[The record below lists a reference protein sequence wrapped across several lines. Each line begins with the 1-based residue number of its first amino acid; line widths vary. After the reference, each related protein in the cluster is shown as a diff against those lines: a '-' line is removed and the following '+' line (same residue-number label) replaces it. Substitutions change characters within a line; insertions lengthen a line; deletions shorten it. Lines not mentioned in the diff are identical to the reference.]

1 MDYKMG
7 CYKLF
12 LMKKNILIILI
23 LSVFFSSKSL
33 AESYYFKTCK
43 INQKVMGNYIIDVD
57 KKIIEVILVGADGT
71 VQKVKDKIKSIEKH
85 KIVSEK
91 IKSGEGKNVYFEY
104 YLNSKTKKVIKL
116 QYKKESGLDM
126 DLYKILSKRESE
138 CKEVKSG
145 WDKDKIEK
153 ASIDKE
159 QERILKA
166 QEKIRKEQSSLI
178 KCEGGDYRQWT
189 KCVGLY
195 KANTGHEYEGL
206 FKNGKIIKGTA
217 LFPDGATYVGE
228 FKNYKPNG
236 YGTFSW
242 TNGDKYYG
250 EWKDGK
256 SHGIGTKIWTDG
268 REYSGSFKN
277 DKLHGQGTFYYP
289 GGKKYVGGFLNGKR
303 NGEGTFSYPDGT
315 AFIGTFVAGKQEG
328 LGECV
333 ALDGSSK
340 PCKSKS
346 DTEVEDFSGKD
357 TRKISLIS
365 KKWVRV
371 SQYET
376 NSKKGKKVMDSLKA
390 RFDDKAAELCLPKTE
405 YKVIKKVLEVL
416 DIDETPAYG
425 LETKL
430 QIGISGMVECI

>member
-1 MDYKMG
+1 
-7 CYKLF
+7 
-12 LMKKNILIILI
+12 MKKNLLIILI
-23 LSVFFSSKSL
+23 FSVFFSSKSL

-43 INQKVMGNYIIDVD
+43 INQNVTGNYIINLD
-57 KKIIEVILVGADGT
+57 KKIIEVILVGVDGK

-91 IKSGEGKNVYFEY
+91 IKSSEGDNIYFEY
-104 YLNSKTKKVIKL
+104 YLNARTKKVIKL

-126 DLYKILSKRESE
+126 DLFKIQSKRESE
-138 CKEVKSG
+138 CDEVKSG

-153 ASIDKE
+153 ATMDKE

-166 QEKIRKEQSSLI
+166 QEKIKKEQSSLI
-178 KCEGGDYRQWT
+178 KCEGSDYRQWT
-189 KCVGLY
+189 KCTGLH
-195 KANTGHEYEGL
+195 KTDTGHEYDGL
-206 FKNGKIIKGTA
+206 FENGKIIKGTA

-228 FKNYKPNG
+228 FKNFKPHG
-236 YGTFSW
+236 YGSFSW
-242 TNGDKYYG
+242 SNGDKYFG

-256 SHGIGTKIWTDG
+256 SNGSGTKIWTDG
-268 REYSGSFKN
+268 REYSGFFKN

-289 GGKKYVGGFLNGKR
+289 GGNKYVGGFLNGKR
-303 NGEGTFSYPDGT
+303 HGEGTFSYTDGT

-340 PCKSKS
+340 PCQSKS
-346 DTEVEDFSGKD
+346 ETEVEDFSGKD
-357 TRKISLIS
+357 TRKISIIS

-371 SQYET
+371 SQYEN
-376 NSKKGKKVMDSLKA
+376 NSKKGKKIMDKLKA
-390 RFDDKAAELCLPKTE
+390 SFDAKAAELCLPKTE
-405 YKVIKKVLEVL
+405 YNVIKKALEVI